1 MSSSSIEG
9 IRPVQIADAE
19 PIARSAPRVA
29 HEVDKLSPMQEFESF
44 ALRSFVE
51 SMLPSEASNFFGSGT
66 AGNIWRS
73 MMAEQ
78 IGEQIA
84 RAGGIG
90 IAETIARDRGFDTT
104 AATEIRTQEGQS
116 ARMRFDALLASTS
129 KP

>member
-1 MSSSSIEG
+1 MADTEAVVA
-9 IRPVQIADAE
+9 RPT
-19 PIARSAPRVA
+19 PRAA
-29 HEVDKLSPMQEFESF
+29 HEVDKLSPLQEFESF

-78 IGEQIA
+78 IGEQIT

-90 IAETIARDRGFDTT
+90 IAEMVARDRGLTT
-104 AATEIRTQEGQS
+104 EAHSAMKTQSGQS
-116 ARMRFDALLASTS
+116 ARMRFDSLLAST
-129 KP
+129 KKL